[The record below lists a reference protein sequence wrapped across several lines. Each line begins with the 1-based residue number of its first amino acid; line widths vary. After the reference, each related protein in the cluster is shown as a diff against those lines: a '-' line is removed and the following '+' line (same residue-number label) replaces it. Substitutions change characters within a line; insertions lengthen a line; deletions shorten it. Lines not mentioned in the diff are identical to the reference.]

1 LETLH
6 THYPYAET
14 LLFVVMPNHIH
25 AIIRITEPADAPG
38 SIPTIRTALGVIVG
52 GYKQSVTRFARRN
65 NIEFN
70 WQSRYHDHIIRGTT
84 DGNNIADYILNNV
97 ARWNSDCFYNGE

>member
-1 LETLH
+1 MKFSEIGKYAHDALETLH

-38 SIPTIRTALGVIVG
+38 SNHTL
-52 GYKQSVTRFARRN
+52 
-65 NIEFN
+65 
-70 WQSRYHDHIIRGTT
+70 
-84 DGNNIADYILNNV
+84 
-97 ARWNSDCFYNGE
+97 